1 MWQPVLFLKN
11 LAPWQICQSEM
22 ENTLTSFGIYW
33 KQLIYVII
41 VMTSCLLFEFGGGS
55 SMSVRIMLPM
65 RAIVPLRGL
74 FSQCSEWTSSK
85 RCSLSPWVHFTR
97 PPFFFSFYLHFY
109 FFLLCF
115 SLPHFLVHRLPF
127 QCVDNRIKFRLR
139 WKVLRDARIGGCECK
154 LHYVIQD
161 EFQ

>member
-1 MWQPVLFLKN
+1 MAN
-11 LAPWQICQSEM
+11 LSIRNGKHLNNFRDILEAADLRHYCDDVMS
-22 ENTLTSFGIYW
+22 
-33 KQLIYVII
+33 I
-41 VMTSCLLFEFGGGS
+41 V
-55 SMSVRIMLPM
+55 
-65 RAIVPLRGL
+65 RGRGR
-74 FSQCSEWTSSK
+74 FVDVCPDNVTYA
-85 RCSLSPWVHFTR
+85 CDCASPWSFFSVFRMNIVEALFTFSLGALYQAA
-97 PPFFFSFYLHFY
+97 FFFHSY

-115 SLPHFLVHRLPF
+115 SLPHFLVHRLPL

>member
-1 MWQPVLFLKN
+1 MAN
-11 LAPWQICQSEM
+11 LSIRNGKHLNNFRDILEAADLRHYCDDVMS
-22 ENTLTSFGIYW
+22 
-33 KQLIYVII
+33 I
-41 VMTSCLLFEFGGGS
+41 V
-55 SMSVRIMLPM
+55 
-65 RAIVPLRGL
+65 RGRGR
-74 FSQCSEWTSSK
+74 FVDVCPDNVTYA
-85 RCSLSPWVHFTR
+85 CDCASPWSFFSVFRMNIVEALFTFSLGALYQTA
-97 PPFFFSFYLHFY
+97 FFFFHSY

-115 SLPHFLVHRLPF
+115 SLPHFLVHRLPL

>member
-1 MWQPVLFLKN
+1 
-11 LAPWQICQSEM
+11 M
-22 ENTLTSFGIYW
+22 ENTLTTFGIYW

-41 VMTSCLLFEFGGGS
+41 VMTSCLLFEVGGGS

-65 RAIVPLRGL
+65 RAIVPLRRL
-74 FSQCSEWTSSK
+74 FLSVFRMNIVEALFTF
-85 RCSLSPWVHFTR
+85 SLGALYQTA
-97 PPFFFSFYLHFY
+97 FFFILI

-115 SLPHFLVHRLPF
+115 SLPHFLVHRLPL

-139 WKVLRDARIGGCECK
+139 WKVLRDARIEGCECK

-161 EFQ
+161 KFQ

>member
-22 ENTLTSFGIYW
+22 ENTLTTFEIYW

-41 VMTSCLLFEFGGGS
+41 VMTSCLLFEVGGGS

-97 PPFFFSFYLHFY
+97 PPFFFHSY

-115 SLPHFLVHRLPF
+115 SLPHFLVHRLPL

>member
-41 VMTSCLLFEFGGGS
+41 MMTSCLLFEFGGGS
-55 SMSVRIMLPM
+55 SMSVRIILPM

-97 PPFFFSFYLHFY
+97 PPFFFLSIFIFIFSYCVFPY
-109 FFLLCF
+109 RTFLFTDFRSSAWTIEL
-115 SLPHFLVHRLPF
+115 SS
-127 QCVDNRIKFRLR
+127 DWDGKF
-139 WKVLRDARIGGCECK
+139 WGMQESEDVNANCIM
-154 LHYVIQD
+154 
-161 EFQ
+161 

>member
-1 MWQPVLFLKN
+1 MAN
-11 LAPWQICQSEM
+11 LSIRNGKHLNNFRDILEAADLRHYCDDVMP
-22 ENTLTSFGIYW
+22 
-33 KQLIYVII
+33 I
-41 VMTSCLLFEFGGGS
+41 VR
-55 SMSVRIMLPM
+55 VRGRFVDVCPDNVTY
-65 RAIVPLRGL
+65 A
-74 FSQCSEWTSSK
+74 CD
-85 RCSLSPWVHFTR
+85 CASPWSFFSVFRMNIVEALFTFSLGALYQTA
-97 PPFFFSFYLHFY
+97 FFFSFFLHFY

-127 QCVDNRIKFRLR
+127 QCMDNRIKFRLR